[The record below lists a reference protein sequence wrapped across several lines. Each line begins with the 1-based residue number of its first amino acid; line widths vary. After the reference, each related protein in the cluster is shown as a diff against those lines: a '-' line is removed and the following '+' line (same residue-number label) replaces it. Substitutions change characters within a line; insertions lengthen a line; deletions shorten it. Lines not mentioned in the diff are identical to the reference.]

1 MYSQITR
8 SAVSIPSNI
17 AEGAERKTVKEFA
30 NFLYIAKGS
39 SAELRT
45 QLYLT
50 RELGYIPRA
59 ISKKLILESKE
70 ITKMLQGLINS
81 LDSQTKKTDH

>member
-1 MYSQITR
+1 MYSALKSCKDLGLYSQITR

-30 NFLYIAKGS
+30 DFLYIAKGS

-45 QLYLT
+45 QLYLAG
-50 RELGYIPRA
+50 ELAYISRA
-59 ISKKLILESKE
+59 ECQKMVLESKRDY
-70 ITKMLQGLINS
+70 KNASGS
-81 LDSQTKKTDH
+81 D

>member
-45 QLYLT
+45 QLYLAGELAYIS
-50 RELGYIPRA
+50 REDSR
-59 ISKKLILESKE
+59 KFILEAKE
-70 ITKMLQGLINS
+70 ITKNASG
-81 LDSQTKKTDH
+81 TDQFPGSSN